1 MIIDLGAQNT
11 FGRRLL
17 QFVEQ
22 AVLIE
27 NLLRIAAIQKLV
39 QRVFPDC
46 HSALP
51 QRHYDPAHVLT
62 VRIKIDLPFEPGLT
76 ASHDI
81 GAILLGRVRG
91 LFLRVIL

>member
-1 MIIDLGAQNT
+1 MVSPALGGLAIKMIIDLGVQNT

-17 QFVEQ
+17 QFVQQ
-22 AVLIE
+22 A
-27 NLLRIAAIQKLV
+27 
-39 QRVFPDC
+39 
-46 HSALP
+46 
-51 QRHYDPAHVLT
+51 VLT

-76 ASHDI
+76 ASQDI

>member
-39 QRVFPDC
+39 
-46 HSALP
+46 
-51 QRHYDPAHVLT
+51 PACL
-62 VRIKIDLPFEPGLT
+62 
-76 ASHDI
+76 S
-81 GAILLGRVRG
+81 
-91 LFLRVIL
+91 